1 MKQIFTCLLFSMF
14 FISSALNAQ
23 NRYIDEIFTD
33 VTVEADVTYGV
44 NGTLLFLPVLGE
56 VVPQALQM
64 DIYQPEG
71 DTETD
76 RPAVLIFH
84 NGNFLPPVT
93 NGQISGTRQ
102 DSSVVEI
109 ATQLA
114 KRGYVAATVS
124 YRLGWNPLAPTQPE
138 RALGLIQAAYRGVQD
153 GTTAVR
159 YLKATVDGGNPYA
172 INPDKIVAWGVGTG
186 GYVTLA
192 MATLNNEDASTNTL
206 TSYSEIL
213 TTTNGP
219 GKFLLDTDGDGTP
232 ETPMVVQSYHGD
244 IEGKNT
250 TVVPA
255 NGFGLT
261 LGDTTNYANL
271 PDYSSKFALA
281 VNIGGALGDISWLDE
296 ESTPTI
302 SVQSPFDI
310 FAPYADEV
318 LVVPTTNDPIVRVQ
332 GSLLVAGNQDL
343 LGNNATFDQEN
354 YTDVITETAKANA
367 ATADHDYYEGLFPFI
382 RPVNSGGIPEGVVL
396 NWWDPAGPSPADGQG
411 MGIPWNMLPHPSDP
425 TGETSFH
432 ENGLVLNEGMSAE
445 KSRANIAD
453 VMAFVLPRACV
464 SLGLGDC
471 IVSSVENLPLSNT
484 ELTISPNP
492 ASSNITVAADN
503 SLIES
508 IVISDIQGKIILNA
522 PVINTTSQ
530 TLDISA
536 LNSGMYIVKA
546 KLEDGIS
553 TSKLTVK

>member
-1 MKQIFTCLLFSMF
+1 MKQIFTSLLFSLLC
-14 FISSALNAQ
+14 ISTVLNAQ
-23 NRYIDEIFTD
+23 TRYIDEVFTE
-33 VTVEADVTYGV
+33 VSVEADVTYGV
-44 NGTLLFLPVLGE
+44 NGTLLFLPVVGE

-64 DIYQPEG
+64 DVYQPVG
-71 DTETD
+71 DTEGD

-93 NGQISGTRQ
+93 NAQISGTRQ

-172 INPDKIVAWGVGTG
+172 INPEKIVAWGVGTG

-192 MATLNNEDASTNTL
+192 MATLNNEDEATNTI

-219 GKFLLDTDGDGTP
+219 GKFLLDVDQDGTP
-232 ETPMVVQSYHGD
+232 ETPMVVQSFHGD
-244 IEGKNT
+244 IEGKLT
-250 TVVPA
+250 TVVPTD
-255 NGFGLT
+255 GFGLT
-261 LGDTTNYANL
+261 AGDTTNYSNL
-271 PDYSSKFALA
+271 PEYSSKFALA
-281 VNIGGALGDISWLDE
+281 VNVGGALGDISWLDE

-318 LVVPTTNDPIVRVQ
+318 LVVPTTNESIVRVQ
-332 GSLLVAGNQDL
+332 GSLLVAANQDGLGNQ
-343 LGNNATFDQEN
+343 NFDGEN
-354 YTDVITETAKANA
+354 YNDAITEVARANA
-367 ATADHDYYEGLFPFI
+367 ATAGHDYFEGLFPFI
-382 RPVNSGGIPEGVVL
+382 RPVNSAGIPEGVVL
-396 NWWDPAGPSPADGQG
+396 NWWDPEAPSPADGQG
-411 MGIPWNMLPHPSDP
+411 MGIPWNLLPHPSDP
-425 TGETSFH
+425 SGETSFH

-445 KSRANIAD
+445 KARANIAD

-464 SLGLGDC
+464 SLDLGDC
-471 IVSSVENLPLSNT
+471 IVSSVQDLPLSAT
-484 ELTISPNP
+484 DLQISPNP
-492 ASSNITVAADN
+492 ANGNVTITVDN

-508 IVISDIQGKIILNA
+508 LVISDLQGKVIFQA
-522 PVINTTSQ
+522 PVINTSSQ

-536 LNSGMYIVKA
+536 LTSGMYIVKA
-546 KLEDGIS
+546 KLQDGIA
-553 TSKLTVK
+553 TSKLSVR